1 MSNDKKVLLRI
12 SNLKQWF
19 PLKKRGMY
27 VKANDGIDLEI
38 YEGETFGLVG
48 ESGCGKSTFG
58 RTILQVYPQTDGR
71 TMYYGRTIDEL
82 CPEYIRETIKT
93 LDKRRKHLAQLEE
106 KRDHLQAEYDAM
118 SDEDKLKRK
127 RRSLPSTKYW
137 IRCVN
142 PIRTTSASRSTRGIV
157 MTVLILHA

>member
-58 RTILQVYPQTDGR
+58 RTICRFIRKLMAVPCTMAARLMSCVLSISGR
-71 TMYYGRTIDEL
+71 
-82 CPEYIRETIKT
+82 PS
-93 LDKRRKHLAQLEE
+93 RRWISAVSIWLSWK
-106 KRDHLQAEYDAM
+106 K
-118 SDEDKLKRK
+118 KGIIC
-127 RRSLPSTKYW
+127 RR
-137 IRCVN
+137 N
-142 PIRTTSASRSTRGIV
+142 
-157 MTVLILHA
+157 MTP

>member
-71 TMYYGRTIDEL
+71 TMYYGRTIDERWISAVSIWL
-82 CPEYIRETIKT
+82 SWKKKGIIF
-93 LDKRRKHLAQLEE
+93 RR
-106 KRDHLQAEYDAM
+106 
-118 SDEDKLKRK
+118 
-127 RRSLPSTKYW
+127 
-137 IRCVN
+137 N
-142 PIRTTSASRSTRGIV
+142 
-157 MTVLILHA
+157 MTP